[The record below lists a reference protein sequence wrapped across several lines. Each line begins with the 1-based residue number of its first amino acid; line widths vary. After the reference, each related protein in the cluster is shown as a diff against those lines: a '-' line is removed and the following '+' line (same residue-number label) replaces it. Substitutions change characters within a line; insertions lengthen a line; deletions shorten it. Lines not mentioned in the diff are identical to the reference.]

1 MPGLAMIDCYRV
13 SPGPM
18 SRGPLCLL
26 YRNQLPCSQEPA
38 HPGAAFRR
46 EQLPWNTPLSAQW
59 RQLTLAPPSLPLAG
73 EAVACCKMTLVGG
86 LPLAEV
92 TAVSISGGSKMV
104 ALSAFPEVLKPE
116 ETGL

>member
-1 MPGLAMIDCYRV
+1 MTDRHSV

-38 HPGAAFRR
+38 HPGEAFRR
-46 EQLPWNTPLSAQW
+46 EQLPWNTCLSAQW
-59 RQLTLAPPSLPLAG
+59 LQLTLVPPPLPLAG

-86 LPLAEV
+86 VPRAEV

-116 ETGL
+116 ETEL

>member
-1 MPGLAMIDCYRV
+1 
-13 SPGPM
+13 M
-18 SRGPLCLL
+18 SAV
-26 YRNQLPCSQEPA
+26 QKSIA
-38 HPGAAFRR
+38 VFPGAC
-46 EQLPWNTPLSAQW
+46 TPRSSIQKRTAALEHAS
-59 RQLTLAPPSLPLAG
+59 LCSVAPADPGSPPLPLAG

-116 ETGL
+116 ETDL